1 MSESLAIHTRGV
13 TRSFGSGFARLFR
26 RPPVEV
32 LRGIDL
38 DVPRGAILGLM
49 GPNGSGKSTM
59 LRILAGV
66 DRETSGSVEVL
77 GAAPNS
83 KQTLLDTGYLP
94 EESQFPPELN
104 ATQALKLLGSLQG
117 LSAQEIRER
126 STVLLERVG
135 LAAAKRKPL
144 EAYSRGMLRRFGLAQ
159 AWLHDPKLILFDEPT
174 AGLDAQGFEVLDELL
189 AEARAK
195 GTTVVLTSH
204 LLTDLA
210 EYCTHLAVLVNGV
223 IAAVGSPSEILR
235 DDDRVTIEIE
245 GLPAE
250 KSEALE
256 SWLREQGAN
265 LVARGAGSK
274 TMLEVYRRCS
284 GSLER

>member
-1 MSESLAIHTRGV
+1 MNDSLAIHASGV
-13 TRSFGSGFARLFR
+13 TRSFGSGFARLLG
-26 RPPVEV
+26 RPRTEV

-38 DVPRGAILGLM
+38 EVPRGAILGLM

-66 DRETSGSVEVL
+66 DRETSGTVQVL

-117 LSAQEIRER
+117 LSAQETRER

-144 EAYSRGMLRRFGLAQ
+144 GAYSRGMLRRFGLAQ

-189 AEARAK
+189 GEARAQ

-204 LLTDLA
+204 LLTDLV
-210 EYCTHLAVLVNGV
+210 EYCTHIAVLVNGV
-223 IAAVGSPSEILR
+223 IAAAGSPSEILR
-235 DDDRVTIEIE
+235 DEERVTVEIE
-245 GLPAE
+245 GLSAD

-256 SWLREQGAN
+256 EWLHEQGAK
-265 LVARGAGSK
+265 LLTRGAGSK